1 MCEKTVENEPEALW
15 HVPDQHKTQWMCQ
28 KAVEEGSY
36 NLKFVPDYFK
46 TQRMCDDVVR
56 NYPFSLQFVPDWF
69 VTQQQIKIWHDSD
82 DWHDDNEIIEWYK
95 GYKKRKAQ
103 KASIKK
109 ELMPIA
115 WHLSRWWDWC
125 MPEDEKQE
133 TEKLWE

>member
-1 MCEKTVENEPEALW
+1 
-15 HVPDQHKTQWMCQ
+15 
-28 KAVEEGSY
+28 
-36 NLKFVPDYFK
+36 
-46 TQRMCDDVVR
+46 MCDDEVR

-103 KASIKK
+103 KASIKT
-109 ELMPIA
+109 ELIPIA